1 MSDFHSQ
8 HLTANCFL
16 PISPCYLTSTSSI
29 THSLF
34 IAYPPQKQKSSK
46 MYHHYQPPLLGH
58 FGHPHILSLLTPPF
72 SQQTV
77 TNTNNAPTRGRFWTH
92 PFPLSIYYLAYSIY
106 THRYQPLTTFP
117 LPFPLPLL
125 LSLLLLLLL
134 LLSSLFSSRLPL
146 PSIYLST
153 HLPIYPSLYLPI
165 HQSISN
171 HRVPEFRSCTGA
183 VIRAFCSSLSFA

>member
-16 PISPCYLTSTSSI
+16 PISPCYFTSISSI
-29 THSLF
+29 THPLF
-34 IAYPPQKQKSSK
+34 IAYPPQKKKSSN

-58 FGHPHILSLLTPPF
+58 SGHPHIPSLLTPPF

-77 TNTNNAPTRGRFWTH
+77 TNTKNAPTRGRFWTS

-106 THRYQPLTTFP
+106 THQYQPLTTFP

-125 LSLLLLLLL
+125 LSLLLLL
-134 LLSSLFSSRLPL
+134 SSLFSSKLPL
-146 PSIYLST
+146 PSIYLCT
-153 HLPIYPSLYLPI
+153 HLPIYPSIYLPI
-165 HQSISN
+165 HLSISD
-171 HRVPEFRSCTGA
+171 HRVPEFRSCIRA
-183 VIRAFCSSLSFA
+183 VIRAFCLSLSFA